1 MKRKFSMNR
10 VTRRALS
17 VSAALVLAASC
28 GGSEKSSDSSGGATV
43 STGAPTTEP
52 AVTETP
58 TTTAAPTTTTEAP
71 AGPTVEIVGGVTDF
85 PADTE
90 TIVTVTGTGFT
101 DLALGNRPPLDGIA
115 TGVYIV
121 VGTFDEVWQPSAG
134 AGAGS
139 RRTDAMNQMWA
150 MPVESR
156 EVLDPEELLP
166 NIFVLDADGNFTVDI
181 PVKKPEGEGTYAIAV
196 YPASGAINAE
206 HEFLIPITFS

>member
-1 MKRKFSMNR
+1 MNR
-10 VTRRALS
+10 ITRRTLA
-17 VSAALVLAASC
+17 VSAALILVASC
-28 GGSEKSSDSSGGATV
+28 GGSDDSADTTV
-43 STGAPTTEP
+43 ASTDVPATEP
-52 AVTETP
+52 VATEAP
-58 TTTAAPTTTTEAP
+58 TTTAAPTTTTTEAP

-85 PADTE
+85 PTDAE

-121 VGTFDEVWQPSAG
+121 VGSFDEVWQPSAG

-156 EVLDPEELLP
+156 DVLDPDGLLP
-166 NIFVLDADGNFTVDI
+166 NIFVLDAEGNFTVDI
-181 PVKKPEGEGTYAIAV
+181 PVKKPEGDGIYAIAV
-196 YPASGAINAE
+196 YPASGAIKAE

>member
-1 MKRKFSMNR
+1 M
-10 VTRRALS
+10 A
-17 VSAALVLAASC
+17 VSALLVFAASC
-28 GGSEKSSDSSGGATV
+28 GGSNDTADTTV
-43 STGAPTTEP
+43 SATEVPTTESV
-52 AVTETP
+52 VTEAP
-58 TTTAAPTTTTEAP
+58 TTTAASTTTTEAP
-71 AGPTVEIVGGVTDF
+71 TGPTVEIVGGLTDF
-85 PADTE
+85 PADAE

-101 DLALGNRPPLDGIA
+101 DLALGSRPPLDGLA

-156 EVLDPEELLP
+156 DVLDPDGLLP
-166 NIFVLDADGNFTVDI
+166 NIFVLDTDGNFSVDV
-181 PVKKPEGEGTYAIAV
+181 PVKKPEGDGVYAIAV
-196 YPASGAINAE
+196 YPASGAIKAE

>member
-1 MKRKFSMNR
+1 MNR
-10 VTRRALS
+10 NTRRSLA
-17 VSAALVLAASC
+17 VSAALILVASC
-28 GGSEKSSDSSGGATV
+28 GGSDDSADTTV
-43 STGAPTTEP
+43 ASTDVPATEP
-52 AVTETP
+52 VATEAP
-58 TTTAAPTTTTEAP
+58 TTTAAPTTTTTEAP

-85 PADTE
+85 PADAE

-121 VGTFDEVWQPSAG
+121 VGSFDEVWQPSAG

-156 EVLDPEELLP
+156 DVLDPDGLLP
-166 NIFVLDADGNFTVDI
+166 NIFVLDAEGNFTVDI
-181 PVKKPEGEGTYAIAV
+181 PVKKPEGDGIYAIAV
-196 YPASGAINAE
+196 YPASGAIKAE

>member
-1 MKRKFSMNR
+1 MNR
-10 VTRRALS
+10 ITGRTLA
-17 VSAALVLAASC
+17 VSAALVLVASC
-28 GGSEKSSDSSGGATV
+28 GGSDDSADTTV
-43 STGAPTTEP
+43 ASTEAPTTEP
-52 AVTETP
+52 VVTEAP

-85 PADTE
+85 PADAE

-121 VGTFDEVWQPSAG
+121 VGSFDEVWEPSAG
-134 AGAGS
+134 AGAGA

-156 EVLDPEELLP
+156 EVLDPDGLLP
-166 NIFVLDADGNFTVDI
+166 NIFVLDAEGNFTVDI
-181 PVKKPEGEGTYAIAV
+181 PVKKPEGEGIYAIAV

>member
-1 MKRKFSMNR
+1 M
-10 VTRRALS
+10 A
-17 VSAALVLAASC
+17 VSALLVFAASC
-28 GGSEKSSDSSGGATV
+28 GGSNDTADTTVAATEV
-43 STGAPTTEP
+43 PTTESVVTEAPTTTV
-52 AVTETP
+52 AS
-58 TTTAAPTTTTEAP
+58 TTTTEAP
-71 AGPTVEIVGGVTDF
+71 TGPTVEIVGGLTDF
-85 PADTE
+85 PADAE

-101 DLALGNRPPLDGIA
+101 DLALGSRPPLDGLA

-156 EVLDPEELLP
+156 DVLDPDGLLP
-166 NIFVLDADGNFTVDI
+166 NIFVLDTDGNFSVDV
-181 PVKKPEGEGTYAIAV
+181 PVKKPEGDGVYAIAV
-196 YPASGAINAE
+196 YPASGAIKAE

>member
-1 MKRKFSMNR
+1 MNR
-10 VTRRALS
+10 ITRRTLA
-17 VSAALVLAASC
+17 VSAALILVASC
-28 GGSEKSSDSSGGATV
+28 GGSDDSADTTV
-43 STGAPTTEP
+43 ASTDVPTTEP
-52 AVTETP
+52 VATEAP
-58 TTTAAPTTTTEAP
+58 TTTAAPTTTTTEAP

-85 PADTE
+85 PADAE

-121 VGTFDEVWQPSAG
+121 VGSFDEVWQPSAG

-156 EVLDPEELLP
+156 DVLDPDGLLP
-166 NIFVLDADGNFTVDI
+166 NIFVLDAEGNFTVDI
-181 PVKKPEGEGTYAIAV
+181 PVKKPEGDGIYAIAV
-196 YPASGAINAE
+196 YPASGAIKAE

>member
-1 MKRKFSMNR
+1 MTRIS
-10 VTRRALS
+10 RRAMA
-17 VSAALVLAASC
+17 VVAALVVVASC
-28 GGSEKSSDSSGGATV
+28 GGSDDSADPTV
-43 STGAPTTEP
+43 AVTEAPTTEP
-52 AVTETP
+52 AVTEAP

-90 TIVTVTGTGFT
+90 TIVTVIGTGFT
-101 DLALGNRPPLDGIA
+101 DLALGSRPPLDGIA

-121 VGTFDEVWQPSAG
+121 VGTFDQVWQPSAG

-156 EVLDPEELLP
+156 EVLDPDGLLP
-166 NIFVLDADGNFTVDI
+166 NIFVLDAAGNFTVDV
-181 PVKKPEGEGTYAIAV
+181 PVKKPEGVGTYAIAV
-196 YPASGAINAE
+196 YPASGAIKAE

>member
-1 MKRKFSMNR
+1 MA
-10 VTRRALS
+10 V
-17 VSAALVLAASC
+17 AAAFVVVASC
-28 GGSEKSSDSSGGATV
+28 GGSDDSADSTV
-43 STGAPTTEP
+43 AVTEAPTTEP
-52 AVTETP
+52 VVTEAP

-85 PADTE
+85 PADAE

-101 DLALGNRPPLDGIA
+101 DLALGSRPPLDGIA

-156 EVLDPEELLP
+156 EVLDPDGLLP
-166 NIFVLDADGNFTVDI
+166 NIFVLDADGNFSVDV
-181 PVKKPEGEGTYAIAV
+181 PVKKPEGEGIYAIAV
-196 YPASGAINAE
+196 YPASGAIKAE

>member
-1 MKRKFSMNR
+1 MNR
-10 VTRRALS
+10 VARHALA
-17 VSAALVLAASC
+17 VSAALVLVASC
-28 GGSEKSSDSSGGATV
+28 GGSEDSSDSAAPATE
-43 STGAPTTEP
+43 APTTEP
-52 AVTETP
+52 AVTEAP
-58 TTTAAPTTTTEAP
+58 TTTAAPTTTTTEAP
-71 AGPTVEIVGGVTDF
+71 AGPSVEIVGGLTDF
-85 PADTE
+85 PADAE

-121 VGTFDEVWQPSAG
+121 VGSFDEVWQPSAG
-134 AGAGS
+134 AGAGA

-156 EVLDPEELLP
+156 EVLDPDGLLP

-196 YPASGAINAE
+196 YPASGAIKAE

>member
-1 MKRKFSMNR
+1 MNR
-10 VTRRALS
+10 VVRRSMA
-17 VSAALVLAASC
+17 VSALLVFAASC
-28 GGSEKSSDSSGGATV
+28 GGSNDTADTTVAATEV
-43 STGAPTTEP
+43 PTTESVVTEAPTTTV
-52 AVTETP
+52 AS
-58 TTTAAPTTTTEAP
+58 TTTTEAP
-71 AGPTVEIVGGVTDF
+71 TGPTVEIVGGLTDF
-85 PADTE
+85 PADAE

-101 DLALGNRPPLDGIA
+101 DLALGSRPPLDGLA

-156 EVLDPEELLP
+156 DVLDPDGLLP
-166 NIFVLDADGNFTVDI
+166 NIFVLDTDGNFSVDV
-181 PVKKPEGEGTYAIAV
+181 PVKKPEGDGVYAIAV
-196 YPASGAINAE
+196 YPASGAIKAE

>member
-1 MKRKFSMNR
+1 MNR
-10 VTRRALS
+10 ITRRTLA
-17 VSAALVLAASC
+17 VSAALILVASC
-28 GGSEKSSDSSGGATV
+28 GGSDDSADTMV
-43 STGAPTTEP
+43 ASTDVPATEP
-52 AVTETP
+52 VATEAP
-58 TTTAAPTTTTEAP
+58 TTTAAPTTTTTEAP

-85 PADTE
+85 PTDAE

-121 VGTFDEVWQPSAG
+121 VGSFDEVWQPSAG

-156 EVLDPEELLP
+156 DVLDPDGLLP
-166 NIFVLDADGNFTVDI
+166 NIFVLDAEGNFTVDI
-181 PVKKPEGEGTYAIAV
+181 PVKKPEGDGIYAIAV
-196 YPASGAINAE
+196 YPASGAIKAE

>member
-1 MKRKFSMNR
+1 MNR
-10 VTRRALS
+10 VARRALA
-17 VSAALVLAASC
+17 VSAVLVLVASC
-28 GGSEKSSDSSGGATV
+28 GGSDDSADSSGGTTV
-43 STGAPTTEP
+43 STEAPTTEP
-52 AVTETP
+52 AVTEAP

-71 AGPTVEIVGGVTDF
+71 AGPSVEIVGGVTDF
-85 PADTE
+85 PADAE

-134 AGAGS
+134 AGAGT

-156 EVLDPEELLP
+156 DVLDPDGLLP

-181 PVKKPEGEGTYAIAV
+181 PVKKPEGEGIYAIAV
-196 YPASGAINAE
+196 YPASGAIKAE